1 MKEFIAELENI
12 KLLVKERELKAIID
26 NSFNM
31 IANIDLN
38 GNILYCN
45 EAYHEILGFTKD
57 ELINTSF
64 YNLLHPSEKNS
75 VKESLFAQLLSEGTG
90 IIAESSLLTKEGF
103 YKMAEH
109 RFRLLSENT
118 NGKDTIV
125 ITSQDNTEKK
135 RSEMVLKV
143 QRNLAYSVV
152 SSKSFSVFYK
162 TIVDQLNTIME
173 VNNLFVA
180 FYDENTNTLKVG
192 GMTDENDKIET
203 FPAETSVTGYMLR
216 SGKPAIYY
224 HNDILELANQEDFK
238 LLGTIPQVWL
248 GSPVKSGDTIIGAI
262 VIQDY
267 DSKDAFSKLDLE
279 IIKIVS
285 NEIANF
291 MEIRSAEEIS
301 HKLNI
306 AVIQS
311 PASVIITDDSG
322 KIEFVNPKFSQLTGY
337 EIDEVMGSNPRI
349 LNSGTHPKE
358 MYENLWSTI
367 SSGKEWRG
375 EIKNKK
381 KSGEYYWEDISISP
395 IFNEEGKIVN
405 YVAVKED
412 ITDRKQLISDLIE
425 AKEKAE
431 ESDKLK
437 TSFLQNISHEIR
449 TPMNSIMGFIELL
462 QDPDTTGEEMK
473 EYIEIIEKSG
483 QRMLGTISDIIN
495 ISKIEAGVVTLSIE
509 KIELSGMIYEVSGIF
524 KPEAEKKNIKIITD
538 IPKLNEKQI
547 IEGDQEKI
555 YAVFSNLV
563 KNSIKYS
570 SQGTI
575 TIGFRMQKEYAECF
589 VNDTGIGISK
599 NKQER
604 IFERFTRIEESNMES
619 VEGAGLG
626 LSIVKGYL
634 DLMGGK
640 ISLVSEPGKGSS
652 FMFQIPIKVSQ
663 SVLQAT

>member
-1 MKEFIAELENI
+1 
-12 KLLVKERELKAIID
+12 
-26 NSFNM
+26 
-31 IANIDLN
+31 
-38 GNILYCN
+38 
-45 EAYHEILGFTKD
+45 
-57 ELINTSF
+57 
-64 YNLLHPSEKNS
+64 
-75 VKESLFAQLLSEGTG
+75 
-90 IIAESSLLTKEGF
+90 
-103 YKMAEH
+103 MAEH